1 MLVSDIVQT
10 DLATVGPKAPLAEVL
25 RVLNRKGVRHVPV
38 VEDGR
43 LLGIVSDRDIKSAL
57 ALSLGP
63 GGDTVYRTAEQ
74 VMTRDPITIGPMF
87 PVEEAA
93 RVMVSKRISA
103 LPVVEGAR
111 LTGIVTETDLLKL
124 LSRAMGALEPSSRLD
139 VMVPGQGSAVADV
152 ISTVEATG
160 ARISS
165 LMTWTGP
172 TGAQDIVI
180 RLATINPG
188 PAIEAL
194 EAKKY
199 TVRDSWRGQTA
210 GSASV
215 SAATPGSSRP
225 SRYSRNAPPAM
236 ER

>member
-1 MLVSDIVQT
+1 MLVNDIVQT

-25 RVLNRKGVRHVPV
+25 RLLNRKGVRHVPV

-43 LLGIVSDRDIKSAL
+43 LLGIISDRDIKSAL

-63 GGDTVYRTAEQ
+63 GGEIVYRTAAQ
-74 VMTRDPITIGPMF
+74 VMTHDPITIGPMF

-93 RVMVSKRISA
+93 RVMVSNRISA
-103 LPVVEGAR
+103 LPVIEGAR
-111 LTGIVTETDLLKL
+111 LTGIVTETDLLQL

-139 VMVPGQGSAVADV
+139 VTVPGQGSAVADV

-165 LMTWTGP
+165 LTTWSAP

-194 EAKKY
+194 EAKGY
-199 TVRDSWRGQTA
+199 TVRDSWRGQGA
-210 GSASV
+210 GARSKNQSL
-215 SAATPGSSRP
+215 P
-225 SRYSRNAPPAM
+225 
-236 ER
+236 